1 MTKIT
6 NVLII
11 NHNWVTSD
19 IRVLV
24 PPAQLTSSVVTPVLF
39 LLAVNHSSSHI
50 TSTLLH
56 YSHYLFTHSFSHTW
70 HMYYVLL
77 YVTLSYCML
86 LYRSSC
92 CLCDEVTLWL
102 VGSSAAS
109 EDVVWDISSRSD
121 NLETNNETKF
131 SCSGLLWGHLQQSE
145 LRTQLQKKN
154 SKFYTAAVC
163 RDAHCVWWVSLSYL
177 V

>member
-39 LLAVNHSSSHI
+39 LLTVNHSSSHI

-109 EDVVWDISSRSD
+109 EDVVWDIREQQQVRQPWNQQWD
-121 NLETNNETKF
+121 KVQ
-131 SCSGLLWGHLQQSE
+131 LL
-145 LRTQLQKKN
+145 R
-154 SKFYTAAVC
+154 AAV
-163 RDAHCVWWVSLSYL
+163 RSSSTVWAENTTPEKKQ
-177 V
+177 

>member
-109 EDVVWDISSRSD
+109 EDVVWDIREQQQVRQPWNQQWD
-121 NLETNNETKF
+121 KVQ
-131 SCSGLLWGHLQQSE
+131 LL
-145 LRTQLQKKN
+145 R
-154 SKFYTAAVC
+154 AAV
-163 RDAHCVWWVSLSYL
+163 RSSSTVWAENTTPEKKQ
-177 V
+177 